1 VLTALLVMLTCS
13 AGLSG
18 PHDGGAE
25 SSALQQQETVAAIQ
39 VHGNTITPDE
49 EVRRL
54 AGIDVG
60 APVTATTV
68 DDVLGRLR
76 ASKRFEKVDVLKRF
90 ASITDPSQIMLVI
103 VVDDGPVHIKM
114 TGDPDQPA
122 KTVRNRFPRLLFL
135 PVLNAEDGY
144 GLTYGMRFA
153 FSNPI
158 GAHSRVALPL
168 TWGGEKRAAVEVDKQ
183 IENFPIDRVLAGGAV
198 SRRTNPFFDQ
208 DDDRERVWLR
218 AEREIVH
225 SLRVGATTGWQHV
238 SFMNLDGRFVQAG
251 GDVILDTRVD
261 PVLARN
267 AVYAKASWEH
277 LSFANDG
284 ANRTELDARGYLG
297 LFRQNILTA
306 RLLRQDSDK
315 PLPPYLQP
323 LLGGMDTLRGF
334 RAGTA
339 VGDTLVTMSA
349 ELIVPL
355 TSPLEVGKLGVSVF
369 VDRGAVYNKGERFAD
384 QTLKDGYGGSVWL
397 AAAFLRVNLAVA
409 HGVGATT
416 RVHVGATASF

>member
-1 VLTALLVMLTCS
+1 MTALLVMLTCS

-18 PHDGGAE
+18 PRDDADVARAFQA
-25 SSALQQQETVAAIQ
+25 SETIVAIQ

-54 AGIDVG
+54 SGVDVG
-60 APVTATTV
+60 TPVTATTV
-68 DDVLGRLR
+68 EDVTARLR
-76 ASKRFEKVDVLKRF
+76 ASRRFEKVDVLKRF

-114 TGDPDQPA
+114 TGEPDQPA
-122 KTVRNRFPRLLFL
+122 KTVRNRLPRLLFL

-144 GLTYGMRFA
+144 GLTYGVRFA
-153 FSNPI
+153 ASNPA
-158 GAHSRVALPL
+158 GAHSRVAFPL
-168 TWGGEKRAAVEVDKQ
+168 TWGGEKRAAIEFDKQ
-183 IENFPIDRVLAGGAV
+183 IENFPIDRVLAGGSV

-218 AEREIVH
+218 AEREIVR
-225 SLRVGATTGWQHV
+225 SLRIGATGGWQHA
-238 SFMNLDGRFVQAG
+238 SFMNLDDRFVQAG

-297 LFRQNILTA
+297 LIRQNILTV
-306 RLLRQDSDK
+306 RILRQDSDK
-315 PLPPYLQP
+315 SLPPYLQP
-323 LLGGMDTLRGF
+323 LLGGMDNLRGF
-334 RAGTA
+334 RAGSA
-339 VGDTLVTMSA
+339 VADTLVAMSA
-349 ELIVPL
+349 EVIVPL
-355 TSPLEVGKLGVSVF
+355 TSPLQVGKVGVSVF
-369 VDRGAVYNKGERFAD
+369 VDRGTVYNKGERFSD
-384 QTLKDGYGGSVWL
+384 QTLKEGYGGSVWL
-397 AAAFLRVNLAVA
+397 AAAFLRFNVAIA